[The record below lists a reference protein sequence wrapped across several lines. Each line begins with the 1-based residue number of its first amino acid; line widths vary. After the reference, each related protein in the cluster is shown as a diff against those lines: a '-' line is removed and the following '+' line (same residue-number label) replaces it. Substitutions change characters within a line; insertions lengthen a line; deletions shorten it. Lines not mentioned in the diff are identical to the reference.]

1 MSSSSLEKRQ
11 SRIEVSHEPARTS
24 HSQNHDVDPRKVFW
38 KLDIRL
44 VPLACLLYL
53 LSFLDRT
60 SIGNAKIAGL
70 VDDLH
75 LTGLRYNLCAAILLV
90 PYALCEVPSNLVLK
104 KVGPSRWIPFIMFC
118 WGIIVVAEGFVK
130 TFGGLMTA
138 RVFQGM
144 AESGIFPGLTFYL
157 CVWYPRTAH
166 AQRISLLY
174 SAVTLAGAFGGLL
187 AFAIVKM
194 DGIGGLQGWSW
205 IFILEGLV
213 TLVVA
218 VFAWFYMSDYPD
230 KATFL
235 TEPERTWLVE
245 TIERDSFGLS
255 RQFKRKFVFQAL
267 RDPHVWL
274 LFGIHFCLII
284 PGYAFSLFLPT
295 IITGLGFSASTAQL
309 LSVPPNA
316 AGCITTIL
324 AGVLSDRVHAR
335 GPFILVGSLT
345 ALAGYA
351 ILFATADPWAG
362 YAGTILAA
370 CGLFPSVACVLS
382 WAGGNSGGEVKRAV
396 AIAVVIGCGNLGPIV
411 SSFIYR
417 QQDSPRYLPG
427 HGTGIGCLCGAAV
440 LSTLA
445 MLEFARLNRKK
456 IAQCEREGITE
467 DMASEFAEMGDA
479 SPLYRSVYSPPQ
491 IASRVSS
498 EQLENLF

>member
-1 MSSSSLEKRQ
+1 MSSFSIEDKLSPTETVQ
-11 SRIEVSHEPARTS
+11 DVASEHGSPNDEVDSRRVY
-24 HSQNHDVDPRKVFW
+24 W
-38 KLDIRL
+38 KLDMRL
-44 VPLACLLYL
+44 VPLSCLLYL

-60 SIGNAKIAGL
+60 SIGNAKIAGM

-75 LTGLRYNLCAAILLV
+75 LTGLKYNLCAAILLI
-90 PYALCEVPSNLVLK
+90 PYALLEVPSNLALK
-104 KVGPSRWIPFIMFC
+104 KLGPSRWIPFIMAA

-130 TFGGLMTA
+130 SFGGLMTA

-194 DGIGGLQGWSW
+194 DGIGGLNGWSW

-213 TLVVA
+213 TFIVA
-218 VFAWFYMSDYPD
+218 IFAWFYMSDYPEN
-230 KATFL
+230 ASFL
-235 TEPERTWLVE
+235 TKLEREWLVE
-245 TIERDSFGLS
+245 TIKQDSTGLS
-255 RQFKRKFVFQAL
+255 KEFKRKFVFQAL
-267 RDPHVWL
+267 RDPHVWM

-284 PGYAFSLFLPT
+284 PAYAFSLFLPT
-295 IITGLGFSASTAQL
+295 MITGLGFSSSKAQL

-316 AGCITTIL
+316 AGCLTTVVG
-324 AGVLSDRVHAR
+324 GVLSDRFRAR

-345 ALAGYA
+345 ALAGYC
-351 ILFATADPWAG
+351 ILFTTADSWTG
-362 YAGTILAA
+362 YVGTILAA
-370 CGLFPSVACVLS
+370 CGLFPSIACVLA

-396 AIAVVIGCGNLGPIV
+396 AIAIVIGCGNLGPIV

-427 HGTGIGCLCGAAV
+427 HGTAIGCLCVAIV
-440 LSTLA
+440 LSMVA
-445 MLEFARLNRKK
+445 MLEFTRLNRKK
-456 IAQCEREGITE
+456 TAKCEHDGITE
-467 DMASEFAEMGDA
+467 DMAGDFVEMGDA
-479 SPLYRSVYSPPQ
+479 SPLYRYT
-491 IASRVSS
+491 I
-498 EQLENLF
+498 

>member
-1 MSSSSLEKRQ
+1 MSSASIEKQ
-11 SRIEVSHEPARTS
+11 VSDIEVSHEPTQQYHAQS
-24 HSQNHDVDPRKVFW
+24 HDVDPRRVFW

-70 VDDLH
+70 VSDLH

-90 PYALCEVPSNLVLK
+90 PYALFEVPSNLALK
-104 KVGPSRWIPFIMFC
+104 RVGPSRWIPFIMFC
-118 WGIIVVAEGFVK
+118 WGVIVVAEGFVK
-130 TFGGLMTA
+130 SFGGLMTA

-187 AFAIVKM
+187 AFAIIKM
-194 DGIGGLQGWSW
+194 DGIGGLHGWSW

-213 TLVVA
+213 TIVVA
-218 VFAWFYMSDYPD
+218 IFAWFYMSDYPD

-235 TEPERTWLVE
+235 TEPERASLVE
-245 TIERDSFGLS
+245 TLKRDSLGLS

-267 RDPHVWL
+267 RDPHIWL

-295 IITGLGFSASTAQL
+295 IITGLGFSETTAQL

-316 AGCITTIL
+316 AGCVTTVV

-335 GPFILVGSLT
+335 GPFILVGSVV

-351 ILFATADPWAG
+351 TLFATTDPWAG

-370 CGLFPSVACVLS
+370 CGLFPSIACVLA

-396 AIAVVIGCGNLGPIV
+396 AIAIVIGCGNLGPIV

-427 HGTGIGCLCGAAV
+427 HGTGVGCLCVATV
-440 LSTLA
+440 LCTIA
-445 MLEFARLNRKK
+445 MLEFTRLNRKK
-456 IAQCEREGITE
+456 IAQCEREGITM
-467 DMASEFAEMGDA
+467 DMAGEFVEMGDA
-479 SPLYRSVYSPPQ
+479 SPLYRYT
-491 IASRVSS
+491 I
-498 EQLENLF
+498 